1 MERESKQVKSQR
13 RGLVRGDSGAKTPW
27 VEMDT
32 ILPHRT
38 TREQQ
43 AVHLVLWVNEK
54 LRYGRGKFYSPTH
67 TSRLQL
73 SKKRRESE
81 K

>member
-27 VEMDT
+27 LERDA

-38 TREQQ
+38 IRE
-43 AVHLVLWVNEK
+43 
-54 LRYGRGKFYSPTH
+54 
-67 TSRLQL
+67 
-73 SKKRRESE
+73 
-81 K
+81 